1 MPAAKKTTATKKPR
15 AAASAKQV
23 LGSRVRITLDDS
35 RGKETL
41 TLETPGG
48 QVIKLNDAR
57 HSIEITDG
65 SGNTIKLDPA
75 GITINAAAKVTVN
88 ASEVKVNAGA
98 LMVETGVARF
108 TGVVQ
113 CDRLI
118 SNSVVSSS
126 YTPGAG
132 NIM

>member
-1 MPAAKKTTATKKPR
+1 MPPTKKSSAATKAP
-15 AAASAKQV
+15 ATAPAKQV
-23 LGSRVRITLDDS
+23 IGSRVRITLDDS

-48 QVIKLNDAR
+48 QLIKLNDAR
-57 HSIEITDG
+57 QSIEITDG
-65 SGNTIKLDPA
+65 SGNRIKLDPA
-75 GITINAAAKVTVN
+75 GITITAASKVTVN
-88 ASEVKVNAGA
+88 ASEVKVNASL
-98 LMVETGVARF
+98 LMVEAGVSRF
-108 TGVVQ
+108 SGVVQ

-118 SNSVVSSS
+118 SNSVVSAS